1 MTSEKNRE
9 LDILELEATEEG
21 GRQALEELAREYV
34 EARHN
39 GDLYIAELVVQEM
52 CSVAQRLVDRESPSE
67 REVEYR
73 IEEAK
78 NYVRGYVRE
87 KSYVDGYESE
97 ELEVLLSNSYP
108 AKSRVGSR

>member
-1 MTSEKNRE
+1 MTSENNRE

-21 GRQALEELAREYV
+21 GRQALEELAREYD

-39 GDLYIAELVVQEM
+39 GDLYIAELVGQEM
-52 CSVAQRLVDRESPSE
+52 CSVAQRLVDRECPSE

-87 KSYVDGYESE
+87 KAQGRVEGLE
-97 ELEVLLSNSYP
+97 ELLSKSYP
-108 AKSRVGSR
+108 PRATRSAQL